1 LARVVQAAQILVAV
15 SAMVEMAV
23 THHLVPQQHLV
34 VVAAVASKLLDA
46 PEVPAVVADKIAM
59 QIPAPHHKDSKVGV
73 GLLQLDVHLQ
83 VVAVVPG
90 ALAQ

>member
-1 LARVVQAAQILVAV
+1 MAA
-15 SAMVEMAV
+15 
-23 THHLVPQQHLV
+23 TPHLVLQLHSV
-34 VVAAVASKLLDA
+34 VVAAVASKLLA
-46 PEVPAVVADKIAM
+46 AQVVPAVVADKIAM
-59 QIPAPHHKDSKVGV
+59 QIPAPHHKDSKVDV